1 MVNFMSQQ
9 LKQVEPEQS
18 GVSPN
23 QSGQRQIQEQITG
36 MVRDYLECLDTVWE
50 TDPQTRAREYRK
62 LKTLIQ
68 YQLALFSPTPV
79 AFSIMERNIQAE
91 NVEASKT
98 GRILLPAKLQE
109 KVELAA
115 KQASLTPNE
124 TITEVLSKNIDRYLG
139 QEKKEESEEADVVDT

>member
-1 MVNFMSQQ
+1 
-9 LKQVEPEQS
+9 
-18 GVSPN
+18 
-23 QSGQRQIQEQITG
+23 